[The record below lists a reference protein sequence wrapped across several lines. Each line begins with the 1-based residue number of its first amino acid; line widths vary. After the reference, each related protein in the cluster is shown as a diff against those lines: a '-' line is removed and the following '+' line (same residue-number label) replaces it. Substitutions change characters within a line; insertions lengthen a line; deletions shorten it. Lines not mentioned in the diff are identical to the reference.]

1 MGPDGL
7 ARSVISGIRW
17 SAASRLAAQGL
28 SWAITLIVVRLLAP
42 KDYGL
47 ATQAG
52 IVVGYLSLVG
62 ELGLS
67 AGLIQ
72 MRVTDHQTL
81 RKAFAAL
88 LVGGVAA
95 FLALCALAPMVA
107 EFFREPS
114 LIGLVR
120 IAATQFL
127 SLPFAVIPQARLSIA
142 LRFRD
147 LGIVAMASNVTG
159 ALVTLCLAY
168 KGFGAASLVIGATMI
183 AVSRAITLNVFD
195 RFIALPSFRW
205 NDLAPLFGISGT
217 VLLDRTFWYAYVQAD
232 STLIGRI
239 LGARSLGIYSIAM
252 QLTSI
257 PLERAAQI
265 ISTVA
270 LPAFSSVNDRPEM
283 VAAGYMKAFRLGSA
297 LSFPIYWG
305 LALVAPDLIL
315 PAFGSRWTSVIP
327 ILQILSVSMPLKA
340 LGPIASPALTA
351 IGRPG
356 TSVRI
361 LLWGLCVLPAMIAV
375 GTHWGITGAAV
386 GWTCSAPVVFLIAAY
401 YVSSALTISIRTML
415 RALLAPALSA
425 ACMSIVVAGLQV
437 MLRSLPA
444 LPRLALCTGI
454 GAISYVAIFYVI
466 GPSQYLEVV
475 QFARNLISGSKSRT
489 TATNIDEF
497 PRIARATDPKHGSTD
512 PSA

>member
-1 MGPDGL
+1 MRADGL
-7 ARSVISGIRW
+7 TGSVISGIRW

-28 SWAITLIVVRLLAP
+28 SWAIALIVVRLLAP
-42 KDYGL
+42 RDYGL

-52 IVVGYLSLVG
+52 IVVGYLNLIG

-72 MRVTDHQTL
+72 KRVTDRQTL
-81 RKAFAAL
+81 EKVFAAL

-95 FLALCALAPMVA
+95 FFVLFAAASMVA

-114 LIGLVR
+114 LTRLVR

-127 SLPFAVIPQARLSIA
+127 TLPFAVIPQARLSIA
-142 LRFRD
+142 LRFRE
-147 LGIVAMASNVTG
+147 LGLVAIVSNVTG
-159 ALVTLCLAY
+159 AVATLCLAY

-183 AVSRAITLNVFD
+183 AVSRAVALNAFD
-195 RFIALPSFRW
+195 GFVALPSFRW

-232 STLIGRI
+232 STLIGRM

-257 PLERAAQI
+257 PLERASQV

-270 LPAFSSVNDRPEM
+270 LPAFSSINDRPEM

-315 PAFGSRWTSVIP
+315 PAFGSRWATVIP
-327 ILQILSVSMPLKA
+327 ILQILSFSMPLKA

-356 TSVRI
+356 ISVRI
-361 LLWGLCVLPAMIAV
+361 LLWGLCVLPVMIAV
-375 GTHWGITGAAV
+375 GTHWGIAGAAV
-386 GWTCSAPVVFLIAAY
+386 GWTCAAPIIFLIAAY
-401 YVSSALTISIRTML
+401 YVSSTLKIPIRSMV
-415 RALLAPALSA
+415 RALRAPALSA
-425 ACMSIVVAGLQV
+425 ACMSVVVAGSQI
-437 MLRSLPA
+437 MLRSLTA
-444 LPRLALCTGI
+444 VPRLALCTAI
-454 GAISYVAIFYVI
+454 GAISYVVIFRLI
-466 GPSQYLEVV
+466 GPSQSLEVL
-475 QFARNLISGSKSRT
+475 QFARNLMPGTRRRAAADIQELPTIAHS
-489 TATNIDEF
+489 TNPE
-497 PRIARATDPKHGSTD
+497 HGSTD
-512 PSA
+512 PRT